1 MKDYHPSI
9 YFIVGCILVCFL
21 TIVFCLKFL
30 IQLWQLDYPQEYREE
45 GAVLTTGLLLKS
57 QNPYALD
64 LMPVHVNVYGYIYNL
79 VTLPFA
85 KIFTNSIILHR
96 IISFTFMIFATLII
110 YLELLHLK
118 VSRPLAL
125 IAGFFL
131 FIQMFIYG
139 VELLARSDSLGLS
152 LFLLSVIIPFR
163 YSFNRK
169 GLMISFIFSLL
180 GFFTKTYFM
189 AGILFIATYIF
200 IFQSKIKGIIY
211 IVLSMLLIVTVVLIF
226 NHFFPTYIFN
236 TIFIHYAEAPPY
248 DYNHLFNQIKTFL
261 TWNFAPLFILIIITS
276 KLSNVKLQI
285 HYYWICFMEAALLI
299 FFSLGLHRGAY
310 MTYFTQILTP
320 FLLLISFSS
329 LSRISGKILYP
340 VLILILF
347 NLSFWLYHSYQLPDL
362 SGYKTAWL
370 EWEKLFIPVQ
380 NVYNEGPLSLILD
393 RQGKVFFNNGQTEY
407 FRSGLKI
414 NRRFPILVGAEGRLK
429 GFQEQIN
436 QSIALKK
443 FDMIV
448 IPEYPYYFFDPVLL
462 ASNYNFVQFK
472 EVPMYKAPTKMQIYY
487 PKK

>member
-9 YFIVGCILVCFL
+9 YFIVVCILVCIL
-21 TIVFCLKFL
+21 TFVFCLKFL
-30 IQLWQLDYPQEYREE
+30 TQLWQIDYPQEYREE

-79 VTLPFA
+79 VILPFA

-189 AGILFIATYIF
+189 AGILFFSTYIF
-200 IFQSKIKGIIY
+200 IFQSKIKRI
-211 IVLSMLLIVTVVLIF
+211 
-226 NHFFPTYIFN
+226 
-236 TIFIHYAEAPPY
+236 IFI
-248 DYNHLFNQIKTFL
+248 LF
-261 TWNFAPLFILIIITS
+261 
-276 KLSNVKLQI
+276 
-285 HYYWICFMEAALLI
+285 
-299 FFSLGLHRGAY
+299 
-310 MTYFTQILTP
+310 
-320 FLLLISFSS
+320 
-329 LSRISGKILYP
+329 
-340 VLILILF
+340 
-347 NLSFWLYHSYQLPDL
+347 
-362 SGYKTAWL
+362 
-370 EWEKLFIPVQ
+370 
-380 NVYNEGPLSLILD
+380 
-393 RQGKVFFNNGQTEY
+393 
-407 FRSGLKI
+407 
-414 NRRFPILVGAEGRLK
+414 
-429 GFQEQIN
+429 
-436 QSIALKK
+436 
-443 FDMIV
+443 
-448 IPEYPYYFFDPVLL
+448 
-462 ASNYNFVQFK
+462 
-472 EVPMYKAPTKMQIYY
+472 
-487 PKK
+487 